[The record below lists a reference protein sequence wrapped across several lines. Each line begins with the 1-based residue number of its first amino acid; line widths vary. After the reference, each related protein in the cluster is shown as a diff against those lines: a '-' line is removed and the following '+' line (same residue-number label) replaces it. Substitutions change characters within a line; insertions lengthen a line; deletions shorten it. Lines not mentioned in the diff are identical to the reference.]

1 MFLSKVRMAANL
13 TILFDEEIK
22 SHNTD
27 IVVFFKEGL
36 TLGICITL
44 LAASILILSSILYK
58 HTSKNRLKIS
68 LTFCSKSP
76 FFISSVTYRI
86 NWQMA
91 NWLLWVLEPVF
102 SAILLKI
109 LIKNNLSFF
118 FISRSKSNVWKV
130 SKFSS
135 FNDEDNFSEISLI
148 HCFAMGK
155 PLSVMNKVQQ
165 RALDATSWFLLF
177 IASRNNL
184 STTLTLEASVISPK
198 RRKQFG
204 LIKSS
209 SPFNSVINDPVNI
222 KLLCHQ
228 FKCLTNKKITRRRM
242 GLAEWRSFV
251 ALKNIDS
258 FSFSVNFSPLF
269 KRYIRF
275 IRISIHCSFWIFF
288 SLNIDAFWRVRSFR
302 RESKR
307 GTGII
312 FTSSL
317 KRKSDIV

>member
-1 MFLSKVRMAANL
+1 M
-13 TILFDEEIK
+13 
-22 SHNTD
+22 
-27 IVVFFKEGL
+27 
-36 TLGICITL
+36 
-44 LAASILILSSILYK
+44 
-58 HTSKNRLKIS
+58 
-68 LTFCSKSP
+68 KSP
-76 FFISSVTYRI
+76 FFISSVIYRI

-91 NWLLWVLEPVF
+91 KWLRWVLDPVF
-102 SAILLKI
+102 SAILLNI

-118 FISRSKSNVWKV
+118 FISLNKSKVWNL

-135 FNDEDNFSEISLI
+135 LKDDDNFSDISFI
-148 HCFAMGK
+148 HCFAIGN
-155 PLSVMNKVQQ
+155 PLSVINKVQHK
-165 RALDATSWFLLF
+165 ALEATSWFLLF

-184 STTLTLEASVISPK
+184 STTLTLDASVISPK
-198 RRKQFG
+198 SLKQFG

-209 SPFNSVINDPVNI
+209 SPFNSVINDLVNI

-228 FKCLTNKKITRRRM
+228 FKCFTNKKIIRRNI
-242 GLAEWRSFV
+242 GLAECNNFV
-251 ALKNIDS
+251 VLKNIDS

-275 IRISIHCSFWIFF
+275 IKISMHCSFWIFF
-288 SLNIDAFWRVRSFR
+288 SLNIDADWRVRSLR

-317 KRKSDIV
+317 KRKSYIV